1 MKSDEMVDILKD
13 IHKYVPSV
21 PYSKQKLLSTG
32 VVTTEEKA
40 SMHRIVVGGD
50 QLAAARIRAAQKG
63 KLNGQTPLSRLEG
76 IISVA
81 EDWHTKANFLGVSI
95 INMGLSK

>member
-1 MKSDEMVDILKD
+1 MFPVCPIQNRSSLVQEL
-13 IHKYVPSV
+13 
-21 PYSKQKLLSTG
+21 
-32 VVTTEEKA
+32 VTTEEKA
-40 SMHRIVVGGD
+40 SIHRIVVGGD
-50 QLAAARIRAAQKG
+50 QLTAARIRAAQKG